1 MKAGYDPF
9 FVVTFVQQLTEVP
22 ELRPH
27 DEPDSVRV
35 RCFSVNSGE
44 KLNGLLGLCVHQPA
58 HHLFNGASVASA
70 EKQRA
75 FVVVVAEQSKV
86 YPLLIVYGVKQ
97 SFRCAYLSGF
107 FVFGGGRREN
117 LTELVYKSAQQTDKQ
132 RVLVLV
138 SGVDCSRGD
147 SGFLRDFVQRRVL
160 KAVRKKLFICR
171 SNNSVVE

>member
-1 MKAGYDPF
+1 VKAGYDPF

-44 KLNGLLGLCVHQPA
+44 KLNGLLGFGVHQPA

-75 FVVVVAEQSKV
+75 FVVVVAEKAKV

-117 LTELVYKSAQQTDKQ
+117 LTELVYKSA
-132 RVLVLV
+132 
-138 SGVDCSRGD
+138 
-147 SGFLRDFVQRRVL
+147 
-160 KAVRKKLFICR
+160 
-171 SNNSVVE
+171 